1 VTLEVHDSGCG
12 MDETTLTRIFE
23 PFFTTKFTGRGLG
36 LAAVSGI
43 VHGHKG
49 ALKVYSSP
57 GKGTTFKVLFP
68 VLPDANRP
76 AAPGPPLP
84 FSEGRE
90 KTVLIVDDE
99 ESVRGV
105 ARNTLQRRGY
115 RTIEAVDGRE
125 AIEVYRRFVGEI
137 SLVLLDLTMP
147 YMNGEEVLRELRV
160 IAPSVKVLLSSGFN
174 QVEAIRRFTGKGLA
188 GFLQKPYS
196 AAVLAETIKRI
207 MSDET

>member
-1 VTLEVHDSGCG
+1 
-12 MDETTLTRIFE
+12 
-23 PFFTTKFTGRGLG
+23 
-36 LAAVSGI
+36 
-43 VHGHKG
+43 
-49 ALKVYSSP
+49 
-57 GKGTTFKVLFP
+57 
-68 VLPDANRP
+68 
-76 AAPGPPLP
+76 
-84 FSEGRE
+84 
-90 KTVLIVDDE
+90 LIVDDE

-105 ARNTLQRRGY
+105 ARNTLQRSGY

-147 YMNGEEVLRELRV
+147 YMNGQEALRELQV

-196 AAVLAETIKRI
+196 AAVLAESIKRI
-207 MSDET
+207 ISGET